1 MKTVRDHIASQSTIP
16 DPPPGATHAM
26 VWEPSSRWP
35 SSRAR
40 WALGALDGP
49 PDEAA
54 LFDGPS
60 DLAPAELV
68 RGVSGLLG
76 YPVGLSSP
84 IEVEGEVAYYV
95 TPAGGDR

>member
-1 MKTVRDHIASQSTIP
+1 MTTIRDHIASQSAIP
-16 DPPPGATHAM
+16 APPPGATHVMA
-26 VWEPSSRWP
+26 WEPYGPSR
-35 SSRAR
+35 SQC
-40 WALGALDGP
+40 ALGALDGP

-76 YPVGLSSP
+76 YPVALSAR
-84 IEVEGEVAYYV
+84 IEVDGEFGYYV
-95 TPAGGDR
+95 IPGGGGR